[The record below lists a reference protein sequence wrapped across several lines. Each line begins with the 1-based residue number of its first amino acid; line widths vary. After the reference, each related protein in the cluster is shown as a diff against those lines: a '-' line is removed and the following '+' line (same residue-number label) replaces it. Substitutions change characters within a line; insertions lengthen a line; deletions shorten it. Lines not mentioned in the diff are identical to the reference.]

1 MLGKGE
7 KILLSIVVP
16 VHNAEKYLRECIES
30 VIHQSYTDFELLLI
44 DDGSADNS
52 LAICKKYE
60 QIDNRIIV
68 LSGKHI
74 GPYHAR
80 KTGVEIA
87 IGDYVTFIDAD
98 DFISEETYV
107 IAERDMER
115 SIDVISFDILRYY
128 DDYNIR
134 YDKCA
139 LSEKVYNRQEI
150 IEEIFPIMI
159 WDDVRNTYGLDPSLC
174 SKIFK
179 TSLVKECY
187 SRTQDIRFHYGEDV
201 AVVYP
206 MIREASSLSVHHEA
220 YYYHRQRNKNV
231 VPSYIED
238 KQYLD
243 KLYDLYRCLSDSMAD
258 NPIFQKQIDLFY
270 VYSVQLAKR
279 KYGTVTYPQ
288 NSIFPFDE
296 VEKNEKVIIYGAGNV
311 GKLYVHQLNMLNYCR
326 IVLWVD
332 KNHEQFDDKVHSPEE
347 ILNNDYDRIIIAIA
361 DSNVKRQARE
371 YLIELGINEAAII

>member
-1 MLGKGE
+1 M
-7 KILLSIVVP
+7 LSIVAP
-16 VHNAEKYLRECIES
+16 VYNAEMYLRECVES

-44 DDGSADNS
+44 DDGSTDNS
-52 LAICKKYE
+52 LAICKEYE

-68 LSGKHI
+68 LSGKHM
-74 GPYHAR
+74 GPYFAR
-80 KTGVEIA
+80 KTGVIIA
-87 IGDYVTFIDAD
+87 QGDYITFIDAD
-98 DFISEETYV
+98 DFISEEAYLL
-107 IAERDMER
+107 AERDMGKQ
-115 SIDVISFDILRYY
+115 IDVISFDIIRYFNN
-128 DDYNIR
+128 DNIR
-134 YDKCA
+134 CDKCA
-139 LSEKVYNRQEI
+139 LPEKVYNRQEI
-150 IEEIFPIMI
+150 IEEIFPVMI
-159 WDDVRNTYGLDPSLC
+159 WDDSRNTYGLDPSLC
-174 SKIFK
+174 SKLFK
-179 TSLVKECY
+179 SGLLKEYY
-187 SRTQDIRFHYGEDV
+187 SMTQDIRFHYGEDV

-206 MIREASSLSVHHEA
+206 VIREASSLSVHHEA

-243 KLYDLYRCLSDSMAD
+243 KLYDLYRFLLDSMAD
-258 NPIFQKQIDLFY
+258 YPIFQKQIDLFY
-270 VYSVQLAKR
+270 VYSVQLTKR